1 LTGPANSPGVRHLP
15 NRRSCHKSP
24 HALDGQ
30 QVDCKTGNNGRN
42 KKTTPQALGYSVMP
56 TRIGSK
62 DRLIRAPLMKI
73 QYHPLG
79 KLYSVLTAQPA
90 PVALLGAGASVKS
103 GVPLAGQ
110 IVERAARWAYAVAH
124 GRSPDDPRLSRS
136 DWLPW
141 LEGHAWYRKGVPAYD
156 NYAAV
161 VDNLLQPRQAR
172 ADFFR
177 QLLSSAIGPSAGYET
192 LAEFMAQGLI
202 PIVLTTNFDPLLL
215 EVRVVKRRPHHIDAI
230 QTPSDYVKFSTSPQ
244 YPQLVYLHGSVEHY
258 TDKNIEEEVQKLD
271 DKLVEMLLPLLRD
284 RPLIVVGYRGAE
296 ASVMKHLLVA
306 NADKAH
312 GFRHGIFWCKLKGDQ
327 EADLSPMV
335 LDLAAKI
342 GGNFGLVDIDGFDE
356 LFNRDLWRLHL
367 DAGSAPGIVSKP
379 ATSPAPTFDMTP
391 AASTALEN
399 LDWPTLRA
407 RMQKYCAGLKIK
419 VPSTPD
425 DAWFRDQL
433 LQSNLA
439 IVAGDDTIRA
449 TRAGALLFGLS
460 TQKDVATAKVVVRAQ
475 GEADWIAAALG
486 QKADDA
492 LGDTALEQVIEGN
505 LWNQYDTVMG
515 ILGSF
520 NRPFRLKGATSE
532 TVMPYPPLAIKE
544 IVVNALVHRDYSV
557 NEPITIDIAPGSIRI
572 TNPGGLVEEVQRR
585 VEESIESEIRKGRRG
600 IKGYRNPVIADLF
613 YGSGEM
619 DKRGSGLSDVLRMVR
634 DASGDVSFGPI
645 AENNAFTVHLF
656 SRPEAVDKV
665 TGTAVPTVLTSTTYA
680 ANALEIVQ
688 LPRSMFHGHT
698 YITWIGD
705 VWKRLEGQY
714 IPPFLLHENKILSF
728 HDLEDEANPLHYLV
742 DQGTVEP
749 IATAELFQG
758 EDGER
763 LLVRLLNDS
772 LRKHFQSRGLIVD
785 GKRKRAYFPKTPEGV
800 RSVSYQGRMRRARRT
815 VVKARISASTGKIT
829 YWEHEALGY
838 QFRKFG
844 GSWTLLLEPGYVFT
858 FDGKKGLLAPEKI
871 NKLSTKRASRDY
883 NSAILNDLSFWT
895 WLLAGGATSS
905 FKLNISGEHLPF
917 SLEPS
922 DAPDLSP
929 EVTDDEPEDERWALV
944 AAERVR
950 RASELTSFDV
960 EPGLGLQAPP
970 VISISAQLPTITIN
984 DMHVPPD
991 EDPDADDGGDEFND
1005 LEEELE
1011 QLAEEGRLESESV
1024 DQKSGGDDD
1033 VD

>member
-1 LTGPANSPGVRHLP
+1 
-15 NRRSCHKSP
+15 
-24 HALDGQ
+24 
-30 QVDCKTGNNGRN
+30 
-42 KKTTPQALGYSVMP
+42 
-56 TRIGSK
+56 
-62 DRLIRAPLMKI
+62 MKI
-73 QYHPLG
+73 QCHPIG
-79 KLYSVLTAQPA
+79 KLYSLLTAQSA
-90 PVALLGAGASVKS
+90 PVVLLGAGASAKS
-103 GVPLAGQ
+103 GVPLANQ

-141 LEGHAWYRKGVPAYD
+141 LESHAWYRKEVPAYD

-177 QLLSSAIGPSAGYET
+177 QLISTNIAPSVGYET
-192 LAEFMAQGLI
+192 FAEFMAQGLI
-202 PIVLTTNFDPLLL
+202 PIVLTTNFDTLLP
-215 EVRVVKRRPHHIDAI
+215 EVRVVKRRPHHIDII

-258 TDKNIEEEVQKLD
+258 TDKNIEEEVQRLD

-284 RPLIVVGYRGAE
+284 RPLMVVGYRGAE
-296 ASVMKHLLVA
+296 ASVMKHLLID
-306 NADKAH
+306 NADKAR
-312 GFRHGIFWCKLKGDQ
+312 GFRHGIFWCKLKGEQ

-342 GGNFGLVDIDGFDE
+342 GGNFCLVDIDGFDE
-356 LFNRDLWRLHL
+356 LFNRDLWRLHM
-367 DAGSAPGIVSKP
+367 DAGSIPDIVSKP
-379 ATSPAPTFDMTP
+379 VTSPAPTFDMTP

-419 VPSTPD
+419 VPAVPD
-425 DAWFRDQL
+425 DTWFKDQL

-439 IVAGDDTIRA
+439 ILAGENTICA

-460 TQKDVATAKVVVRAQ
+460 TQMEVPSAKVIIRAR
-475 GEADWIAAALG
+475 GGADWIATALG
-486 QKADDA
+486 QKADATPD
-492 LGDTALEQVIEGN
+492 DTILEQVIEGN
-505 LWNQYDTVMG
+505 LWTQYDTVMG

-544 IVVNALVHRDYSV
+544 VVVNALVHRDYSV
-557 NEPITIDIAPGSIRI
+557 DEPTVIDIAPGSIRI

-619 DKRGSGLSDVLRMVR
+619 DKRGSGLSDVLRVVR
-634 DASGDVSFGPI
+634 DAGGDVNFGPI
-645 AENNAFTVHLF
+645 TENNAFEVHLF
-656 SRPEAVDKV
+656 SRPEAVDEV
-665 TGTAVPTVLTSTTYA
+665 TGTAVPLVLTSTTYA
-680 ANALEIVQ
+680 ANALEVVQ
-688 LPRSMFHGHT
+688 LPKNVFLGQTDIS
-698 YITWIGD
+698 WIGE
-705 VWKRLEGQY
+705 VWKRLEGKY
-714 IPPFLLHENKILSF
+714 VPPFLLYEDKILSF
-728 HDLEDEANPLHYLV
+728 HDLEDEANPLRDLI
-742 DQGTVEP
+742 DKDTIES
-749 IATAELFQG
+749 IAITEIFQG

-785 GKRKRAYFPKTPEGV
+785 GKRKRAYFPRTLQGV
-800 RSVSYQGRMRRARRT
+800 RSISYQGRMRRARRA
-815 VVKARISASTGKIT
+815 VVKARTSASTGKIT

-838 QFRKFG
+838 QIHKFG
-844 GSWTLLLEPGYVFT
+844 TNWALLLEPGYVFT

-883 NSAILNDLSFWT
+883 NSAVLNDLSFWT
-895 WLLAGGATSS
+895 RLLAGGATSN
-905 FKLNISGEHLPF
+905 FQLNVSGEHLPLVPDPDEV
-917 SLEPS
+917 S
-922 DAPDLSP
+922 DLSSEP
-929 EVTDDEPEDERWALV
+929 AGDELHDERWAMV
-944 AAERVR
+944 ATDRAT
-950 RASELTSFDV
+950 RASELTSFEV
-960 EPGLGLQAPP
+960 EPGLRLESPP
-970 VISISAQLPTITIN
+970 VILLSAQLPMITIN
-984 DMHVPPD
+984 DMHLPG
-991 EDPDADDGGDEFND
+991 EDPGADEENDGFDE

-1011 QLAEEGRLESESV
+1011 QLAEEGRIESESA
-1024 DQKSGGDDD
+1024 DQTSGGDDN
-1033 VD
+1033 VA